1 MSPMDAPSLGRRA
14 RRWHSAR
21 RMSDS
26 FKVNISVHG
35 RWHAFELAN
44 GLYQQGHLGRLL
56 TTYPGFIARRFLD
69 AEAEIRTRPLL
80 ELRRRV
86 FDRFGL
92 GSRPDASIAARMG
105 AFAAAEAAS
114 GADILVGWSSS
125 VLEAIAPAHAAGMKV
140 IVERGSTHIDHQA
153 RILRGAYD
161 SLGLPADIP
170 LPEIAQRELAEY
182 AAADAIA
189 VPTEY
194 AAETFVQEGI
204 ARDKLIVNGY
214 GVNLSKFAPPEDDA
228 NGDAA
233 AIVFVGRVGVRK
245 GVPWLLRAM
254 QGRTQCRLNL
264 VGPVEDGFQDFL
276 RRETSDAVTIRG
288 QVAGD
293 ALPAIYAGARVFCL
307 PSLEEGMP
315 LTLLQAMAAG
325 LAVVVTKAAS
335 GGIVEQS
342 GAGIVVP
349 PGDAEAIGDAFD
361 RLINDPD
368 LAREM
373 GQAGRRAVQAG
384 YGWQD
389 YANRAIAAYRNLL

>member
-1 MSPMDAPSLGRRA
+1 
-14 RRWHSAR
+14 
-21 RMSDS
+21 MSDS
-26 FKVNISVHG
+26 FKVNVSVHG

-44 GLYQQGHLGRLL
+44 GLYRQGHLGRLL

-69 AEAEIRTRPLL
+69 AGADIRARPLL
-80 ELRRRV
+80 ELRRRA
-86 FDRFGL
+86 FDRLGL
-92 GSRPDASIAARMG
+92 GTRPDAVIAARMG
-105 AFAAAEAAS
+105 AFAAAEAVSSAE
-114 GADILVGWSSS
+114 ILVGWSSS
-125 VLEAIAPAHAAGMKV
+125 VLEAIAPAQAAGMKV
-140 IVERGSTHIDHQA
+140 VVERGSTHIDHQA
-153 RILRGAYD
+153 RILRSAYD
-161 SLGLPADIP
+161 ALGLSADLP
-170 LPEIAQRELAEY
+170 LPEIAARELAEY

-194 AAETFVQEGI
+194 AADSFAEEGI

-214 GVNLSKFAPPEDDA
+214 GVDLSKFAPAENDDG
-228 NGDAA
+228 GDAA
-233 AIVFVGRVGVRK
+233 GIVFVGRVGVRK

-254 QGRTQCRLNL
+254 RGQRLGRLNL

-276 RRETSDAVTIRG
+276 RRETSDTVTIRG
-288 QVAGD
+288 PVAGD
-293 ALPAIYAGARVFCL
+293 ALPAIYARARIFCL

-315 LTLLQAMAAG
+315 LSLLQAMAAG

-349 PGDAEAIGDAFD
+349 PGDAEAIRDALG

-384 YGWQD
+384 YGWHD
-389 YANRAIAAYRNLL
+389 YANRAIAAYRNLLG

>member
-1 MSPMDAPSLGRRA
+1 
-14 RRWHSAR
+14 
-21 RMSDS
+21 MSDS

-194 AAETFVQEGI
+194 AAETF
-204 ARDKLIVNGY
+204 
-214 GVNLSKFAPPEDDA
+214 
-228 NGDAA
+228 
-233 AIVFVGRVGVRK
+233 
-245 GVPWLLRAM
+245 
-254 QGRTQCRLNL
+254 
-264 VGPVEDGFQDFL
+264 
-276 RRETSDAVTIRG
+276 
-288 QVAGD
+288 
-293 ALPAIYAGARVFCL
+293 
-307 PSLEEGMP
+307 
-315 LTLLQAMAAG
+315 
-325 LAVVVTKAAS
+325 
-335 GGIVEQS
+335 
-342 GAGIVVP
+342 
-349 PGDAEAIGDAFD
+349 
-361 RLINDPD
+361 
-368 LAREM
+368 
-373 GQAGRRAVQAG
+373 
-384 YGWQD
+384 
-389 YANRAIAAYRNLL
+389 

>member
-1 MSPMDAPSLGRRA
+1 
-14 RRWHSAR
+14 
-21 RMSDS
+21 MSDS
-26 FKVNISVHG
+26 FKVNVSVHG

-44 GLYQQGHLGRLL
+44 GLYRQGHLGRLL
-56 TTYPGFIARRFLD
+56 TTYPGFVARRFLD
-69 AEAEIRTRPLL
+69 AGADIRTRPLL
-80 ELRRRV
+80 ELRRRA
-86 FDRFGL
+86 FDRLRL
-92 GSRPDASIAARMG
+92 GSRPDAAFAARMG
-105 AFAAAEAAS
+105 AFAAAEAVS

-125 VLEAIAPAHAAGMKV
+125 VLEAISPARAAGMKV
-140 IVERGSTHIDHQA
+140 VVERGSTHIDHQA
-153 RILRGAYD
+153 RILRDAYD
-161 SLGLPADIP
+161 RVGLPADLP
-170 LPEIAQRELAEY
+170 LPEIVQRELAEY

-194 AAETFVQEGI
+194 AADTFAQEGI

-214 GVNLSKFAPPEDDA
+214 GVDLSKFAPGQ
-228 NGDAA
+228 GDGGGGDQT
-233 AIVFVGRVGVRK
+233 AILFVGRVGVRK

-254 QGRTQCRLNL
+254 QGQRQAQLNL

-276 RRETSDAVTIRG
+276 RRETSGAVTIRG
-288 QVAGD
+288 QVAGE
-293 ALPAIYAGARVFCL
+293 ALPAIYARARIFCL

-315 LTLLQAMAAG
+315 LVLLQAMAAG

-349 PGDAEAIGDAFD
+349 PGDAEAISEALG
-361 RLINDPD
+361 RLIKDPD

-373 GQAGRRAVQAG
+373 GRAGRRAVQAG

-389 YANRAIAAYRNLL
+389 YANRAIAAYRNLLG

>member
-1 MSPMDAPSLGRRA
+1 MSPMGAPRR
-14 RRWHSAR
+14 RKAR

-26 FKVNISVHG
+26 FKVNVSVHG

-44 GLYQQGHLGRLL
+44 GLYRQGHLGRLL

-69 AEAEIRTRPLL
+69 AGAEIRTRPLL
-80 ELRRRV
+80 ELRRRA
-86 FDRFGL
+86 FDRLRF
-92 GSRPDASIAARMG
+92 GSRPDAAIAARMG

-125 VLEAIAPAHAAGMKV
+125 VLEAIAPARAAGMKV
-140 IVERGSTHIDHQA
+140 VVERGSTHIDHQA
-153 RILRGAYD
+153 RLLRDAYD
-161 SLGLPADIP
+161 SLGWPADLP
-170 LPEIAQRELAEY
+170 LPEIAQRERAEY

-194 AAETFVQEGI
+194 AAETFAQEGI
-204 ARDKLIVNGY
+204 PKDRLIVNGY
-214 GVNLSKFAPPEDDA
+214 GVDLSKFAPSENIDDEERA
-228 NGDAA
+228 G
-233 AIVFVGRVGVRK
+233 IVFVGRVGVRK

-254 QGRTQCRLNL
+254 KLQRGQGRLNL
-264 VGPVEDGFQDFL
+264 VGPVEDGFQELL

-288 QVAGD
+288 QVAGE
-293 ALPAIYAGARVFCL
+293 ALPAIYARARIFCL

-325 LAVVVTKAAS
+325 LAVVVTEAAS

-349 PGDAEAIGDAFD
+349 PGDAEAIGDALD
-361 RLINDPD
+361 RLINDPE

-373 GQAGRRAVQAG
+373 GRCGRRAVQAG
-384 YGWQD
+384 YSWQD
-389 YANRAIAAYRNLL
+389 YTDRAIAAYRNLLG

>member
-1 MSPMDAPSLGRRA
+1 
-14 RRWHSAR
+14 
-21 RMSDS
+21 MSDS
-26 FKVNISVHG
+26 FKVNVSVHG

-44 GLYQQGHLGRLL
+44 GLYRQGHLGRLL
-56 TTYPGFIARRFLD
+56 TTYPSFIARRFLD
-69 AEAEIRTRPLL
+69 SGAEIHSRPLL
-80 ELRRRV
+80 ELRRRA

-92 GSRPDASIAARMG
+92 GSRPDAAIATRMG

-125 VLEAIAPAHAAGMKV
+125 VLEAIAPAQAAGMKV

-153 RILRGAYD
+153 RVLRNAYD
-161 SLGLPADIP
+161 ALGLPADLP
-170 LPEIAQRELAEY
+170 LPEIVRREQAEY

-194 AAETFVQEGI
+194 AADTFAEEGI

-214 GVNLSKFAPPEDDA
+214 GVDLSKFAPAEYDA
-228 NGDAA
+228 GGDRAST
-233 AIVFVGRVGVRK
+233 VFVGRVGVRK

-254 QGRTQCRLNL
+254 QGQTQARLNL

-276 RRETSDAVTIRG
+276 RREASDAVAIKG

-293 ALPAIYAGARVFCL
+293 ALPAIYADARIFCL

-335 GGIVEQS
+335 GGIVEQC

-349 PGDAEAIGDAFD
+349 PCDAEAIGDALD
-361 RLINDPD
+361 RLVNNPD
-368 LAREM
+368 LARDM

-389 YANRAIAAYRNLL
+389 YADRAIAAYRNLL

>member
-1 MSPMDAPSLGRRA
+1 
-14 RRWHSAR
+14 
-21 RMSDS
+21 MSDS

-194 AAETFVQEGI
+194 AAETFAQEGI

-214 GVNLSKFAPPEDDA
+214 GVNLSKFAPPEGDA
-228 NGDAA
+228 DGDAA